1 MLILNRG
8 SGSETPTEMFV
19 QFSTIT
25 LLYIT
30 AIGIVVNAK
39 QQIKA
44 ESGAKVNSVQEAC
57 AECFAVHIL
66 KSEILQTTWKNETKN
81 IKMLWFIDEQD
92 RRYFDPKAR
101 NG

>member
-1 MLILNRG
+1 
-8 SGSETPTEMFV
+8 MFV

-44 ESGAKVNSVQEAC
+44 ESGAKVNSVKEAC
-57 AECFAVHIL
+57 GVCFAVHIL
-66 KSEILQTTWKNETKN
+66 KSEILRITCK
-81 IKMLWFIDEQD
+81 
-92 RRYFDPKAR
+92 R
-101 NG
+101 